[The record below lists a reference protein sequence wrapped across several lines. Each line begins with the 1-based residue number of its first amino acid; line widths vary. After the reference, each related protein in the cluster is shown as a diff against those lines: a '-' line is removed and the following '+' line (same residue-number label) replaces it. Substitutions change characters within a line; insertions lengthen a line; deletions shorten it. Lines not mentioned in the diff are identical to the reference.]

1 MNEIVKKLSEILAN
15 QGKSFLKEV
24 ITEILETNPA
34 KEERGKELDICEEKS
49 IDKQD

>member
-1 MNEIVKKLSEILAN
+1 MNEIVRKLSEILAN

-34 KEERGKELDICEEKS
+34 KEEGKKELDICEEKS